1 MTYLLFLL
9 LTFPNGQ
16 ERSLHV
22 RVESEAACWALSSVL
37 TGLANKAQQYVLPS
51 LRADVQ
57 GYCVEAY

>member
-9 LTFPNGQ
+9 LTFPNGHEQ
-16 ERSLHV
+16 ALVQRFGSK
-22 RVESEAACWALSSVL
+22 VECLTASSGL